1 MRRRAHRRGRRRPL
15 NQAGPSPVCH
25 GEVRPPHER
34 ISMEVNGLPLH
45 PLIVHAVVIFV
56 PLGALSEIGF
66 ALVPRW
72 RWLLRWPTLLLAVAA
87 VVFTRLAVVSGG
99 QLKTSRHLGGD
110 LLARPQPWGH
120 RLEYAVWVYAVV
132 AIVAFWV
139 LPVPAR
145 LVGAVDRPSPAPAL
159 VTVVTVLLPITAVV
173 VLVFAVITG
182 DAGAQAL
189 WKIQ

>member
-1 MRRRAHRRGRRRPL
+1 
-15 NQAGPSPVCH
+15 
-25 GEVRPPHER
+25 
-34 ISMEVNGLPLH
+34 MEVNGLPLH

-56 PLGALSEIGF
+56 PLGALSAIGF

-72 RWLLRWPTLLLAVAA
+72 RWLLRWPTLLFAIAA
-87 VVFTRLAVVSGG
+87 VVFTRLAVVSGL
-99 QLKTSRHLGGD
+99 QLKTSRDLGGD
-110 LLARPQPWGH
+110 LIARHQAWGH

-132 AIVAFWV
+132 AILAFWV
-139 LPVPAR
+139 LPVTAR

-159 VTVVTVLLPITAVV
+159 VTVVAVLLAVTAAV